1 MFREFYNCLLNWKEK
16 NILTPLMVVGARQV
30 GKTYI
35 IDTFCRDNFN
45 DYIYINLL
53 NNTRIVDVFASN
65 KDIEEKIKDFKLEL
79 KRDIL
84 PNTIIF
90 VDEVLLTIFCFLSS

>member
-35 IDTFCRDNFN
+35 IDAFCRDNFD
-45 DYIYINLL
+45 DYI
-53 NNTRIVDVFASN
+53 
-65 KDIEEKIKDFKLEL
+65 
-79 KRDIL
+79 
-84 PNTIIF
+84 
-90 VDEVLLTIFCFLSS
+90 